1 MKTPSRN
8 PKLAR
13 EWESCRA
20 TNFTNEG
27 QESQV
32 QNVELSSTQTDS
44 STSSFKHGNKDGALS
59 PSNPDFWSSFDA
71 FSSFDLSFDTT
82 CASPLANIP
91 PGQRTS
97 SASEE
102 RIDGGSLPMSL
113 TPSLED
119 QAMSFFFHNYVLK
132 ELATPY
138 NHLVS
143 LPTVSGPS
151 SEIKVLSGMVISIGA
166 AGISNL
172 RNDPGLMHAAENIY
186 SSTIQR
192 LHTLLHDQ
200 NRIQK
205 DQTMLLVLL
214 LALYETVTCSTPQ
227 SIRTWSRHVRGAT
240 ALLSIRG
247 PDTLH
252 PIAVQD
258 VHMHLRLQIIIDC
271 LQRRMSIPHI
281 VADWAQPARAIADEY
296 QPAQHQL
303 DEISGRLCQLRCS
316 IKDGLLGGNEAIR
329 QAVSIDSEL
338 ETWSVYTPIT
348 CAFNEVFDFEHPDD
362 VFFGCYH
369 VYSETRVALLWN
381 NYRTLRMLTNEIIL
395 DTCYSSEIGSAWY
408 QQRQRLVSEQL
419 LKKLTADI
427 CASVPPLLGY
437 PHGSSPARVMIGTL
451 LLWPLYTCAAQNY
464 ASPKTREWAIIQ
476 FERIG
481 GAMGIRLATLLG
493 RALRARGN
501 DTAWSVI
508 DAEKRRKTVIQEIEE
523 NW

>member
-8 PKLAR
+8 AKLAR
-13 EWESCRA
+13 EWNSCRA
-20 TNFTNEG
+20 TDFIHEG

-44 STSSFKHGNKDGALS
+44 STSSFKHGKGDVVLS
-59 PSNPDFWSSFDA
+59 PSNPDVWSCFDA

-91 PGQRTS
+91 PGPTP
-97 SASEE
+97 SASDE
-102 RIDGGSLPMSL
+102 RIDGGSLSMSFA
-113 TPSLED
+113 PSLED
-119 QAMSFFFHNYVLK
+119 QATSFFFHHYVLK
-132 ELATPY
+132 ELASPY
-138 NHLVS
+138 NHLAS
-143 LPTVSGPS
+143 LPIVSGQS
-151 SEIKVLSGMVISIGA
+151 SGIKVLSGMVISIGA

-172 RNDPGLMHAAENIY
+172 RDDPDLMHAAEKIY

-192 LHTLLHDQ
+192 LQTLLRDQ
-200 NRIQK
+200 SRIQK
-205 DQTMLLVLL
+205 NQTMILVLL

-240 ALLSIRG
+240 ALLSIKRQ
-247 PDTLH
+247 DTLH
-252 PIAVQD
+252 PTAVQD

-271 LQRRMSIPHI
+271 LQRRISIPHI
-281 VADWAQPARAIADEY
+281 VADWT
-296 QPAQHQL
+296 
-303 DEISGRLCQLRCS
+303 
-316 IKDGLLGGNEAIR
+316 LLGGNEAIR

-338 ETWSVYTPIT
+338 ETWLVYTLIT

-381 NYRTLRMLTNEIIL
+381 HYRTLRMLTNEIIL
-395 DTCYSSEIGSAWY
+395 DAFYSSEVGSAWY

-419 LKKLTADI
+419 LKKLTTDI

-437 PHGSSPARVMIGTL
+437 PDGSSAARVMIGTL
-451 LLWPLYTCAAQNY
+451 LLWPLYACAAQNY
-464 ASPKTREWAIIQ
+464 ASPKTREWVIIQ